1 MRLQTDPTVIYG
13 LGDQYDGNLRRVHLR
28 DRTNIYNTYAIS
40 GLPPTPIALPGEAA
54 LRAVFSPDRSDTL
67 YFVAKG
73 DGTHAFSQSLAE
85 HEQAVRR
92 YQLSRRADYQSSPQ
106 APSPQH

>member
-1 MRLQTDPTVIYG
+1 
-13 LGDQYDGNLRRVHLR
+13 
-28 DRTNIYNTYAIS
+28 
-40 GLPPTPIALPGEAA
+40 
-54 LRAVFSPDRSDTL
+54 
-67 YFVAKG
+67 VAKG